1 MTDELL
7 VVRAQLGERAAL
19 AELVERWRVPVWTY
33 VRRMLDAERADDV
46 SQEVWLAVIRGLPR
60 LREPA
65 RFAPWL
71 FTIARRSVT
80 DRLRSQ
86 YAREELAARDVAAE
100 VPVEGPVAG
109 PVAGMAAGPVA
120 GMAAGPVAGMVEA
133 IVDRAELVSALSEL
147 PVLEREILVLFYL
160 EDLSVEDCAQICRIP
175 AGTVKSR
182 LNRARR
188 LLRAHLEEKG
198 TRP

>member
-19 AELVERWRVPVWTY
+19 AELVSRWRLPVWTY

-46 SQEVWLAVIRGLPR
+46 AQEVWLAVVRGLPR

-71 FTIARRSVT
+71 FTIARHSVT

-86 YAREELAARDVAAE
+86 YAARPEPLAETDVLVEDPVEALADRALLLDALAA
-100 VPVEGPVAG
+100 
-109 PVAGMAAGPVA
+109 
-120 GMAAGPVAGMVEA
+120 
-133 IVDRAELVSALSEL
+133 L
-147 PVLEREILVLFYL
+147 PVPEREVLVLFYL
-160 EDLSVEDCAQICRIP
+160 EDLPVTDCAQICGVP
-175 AGTVKSR
+175 VGTVKSR

-188 LLRAHLEEKG
+188 LLRVHLERTAGDE
-198 TRP
+198 

>member
-19 AELVERWRVPVWTY
+19 AELLARWQVPVWTY
-33 VRRMLDAERADDV
+33 VRRMLDADRADDV
-46 SQEVWLAVIRGLPR
+46 SQEIWLAVVRGLPR
-60 LREPA
+60 LRDPE

-80 DRLRSQ
+80 DRLRGE
-86 YAREELAARDVAAE
+86 YAQAEERSGAGDTAVEDPAE
-100 VPVEGPVAG
+100 A
-109 PVAGMAAGPVA
+109 M
-120 GMAAGPVAGMVEA
+120 
-133 IVDRAELVSALSEL
+133 VDRAALVSVLSDL

-160 EDLSVEDCAQICRIP
+160 EDLPVEECAYICRIP

-188 LLRAHLEEKG
+188 LLREHLEEKG
-198 TRP
+198 YRP

>member
-19 AELVERWRVPVWTY
+19 AELVDRWRVPVWTY

-86 YAREELAARDVAAE
+86 YAREELAAPAVAAE
-100 VPVEGPVAG
+100 DPVEA
-109 PVAGMAAGPVA
+109 
-120 GMAAGPVAGMVEA
+120 MVDA
-133 IVDRAELVSALSEL
+133 IADRAELVSALSEL

-188 LLRAHLEEKG
+188 LLREHLEEKG
-198 TRP
+198 SRA

>member
-19 AELVERWRVPVWTY
+19 AELVSHWRVPVWTY

-46 SQEVWLAVIRGLPR
+46 SQEIWLAVVRGLPR

-86 YAREELAARDVAAE
+86 YAREELAAATDVGTE
-100 VPVEGPVAG
+100 DPVEA
-109 PVAGMAAGPVA
+109 M
-120 GMAAGPVAGMVEA
+120 
-133 IVDRAELVSALSEL
+133 VDRAELLSALSEL
-147 PVLEREILVLFYL
+147 PVLEREVLVLFYL
-160 EDLSVEDCAQICRIP
+160 EDLPVEDCARICRIP

-188 LLRAHLEEKG
+188 LLREHLEEKG
-198 TRP
+198 YRS

>member
-19 AELVERWRVPVWTY
+19 AELVRAWHLPVWTY
-33 VRRMLDAERADDV
+33 VRRMLDAGRADDV
-46 SQEVWLAVIRGLPR
+46 TQEVWLAVLRGLPR

-71 FTIARRSVT
+71 FTIARRAVA
-80 DRLRSQ
+80 DRLR
-86 YAREELAARDVAAE
+86 EEYGRAGETTDGEPVTDD
-100 VPVEGPVAG
+100 PVE
-109 PVAGMAAGPVA
+109 AAT
-120 GMAAGPVAGMVEA
+120 
-133 IVDRAELVSALSEL
+133 DRAALVTALSGL

-160 EDLSVEDCAQICRIP
+160 EDLSLEDCAQICQVP
-175 AGTVKSR
+175 LGTVKSR

-188 LLRAHLEEKG
+188 LLRDHLTERG
-198 TRP
+198 LRP

>member
-19 AELVERWRVPVWTY
+19 AELLAQWRIPVWIY
-33 VRRMLDAERADDV
+33 VCRMLNADRAEDV
-46 SQEVWLAVIRGLPR
+46 TQEIWLAVVRGLPR
-60 LREPA
+60 LREPG

-80 DRLRSQ
+80 DRLRGE
-86 YAREELAARDVAAE
+86 YAQAE
-100 VPVEGPVAG
+100 KTSGSGDMVVEDPA
-109 PVAGMAAGPVA
+109 
-120 GMAAGPVAGMVEA
+120 EA
-133 IVDRAELVSALSEL
+133 MVDRAALVSVLSAL

-160 EDLSVEDCAQICRIP
+160 EDLPVEECADICQIP

-188 LLRAHLEEKG
+188 LLREHLEEKG
-198 TRP
+198 YRP

>member
-1 MTDELL
+1 MSDELL

-19 AELVERWRVPVWTY
+19 AELVARWRVPVWTY

-46 SQEVWLAVIRGLPR
+46 AQEVWLAVVRGLPR
-60 LREPA
+60 LREPG

-80 DRLRSQ
+80 DRLRAE
-86 YAREELAARDVAAE
+86 YAEYAVREAAEPEPPAAEDPVEAMADAVADRADLVDALAA
-100 VPVEGPVAG
+100 
-109 PVAGMAAGPVA
+109 
-120 GMAAGPVAGMVEA
+120 
-133 IVDRAELVSALSEL
+133 L
-147 PVLEREILVLFYL
+147 PVPEREILVLFYL
-160 EDLSVEDCAQICRIP
+160 EDLPVEECAQICQIP

-188 LLRAHLEEKG
+188 LLREHLEERG
-198 TRP
+198 HRS

>member
-19 AELVERWRVPVWTY
+19 AELLAQWRVPVWTY
-33 VRRMLDAERADDV
+33 VRRMLDADRADDV
-46 SQEVWLAVIRGLPR
+46 TQEIWLAVVRGLPR
-60 LREPA
+60 LREPD

-80 DRLRSQ
+80 DRLRGE
-86 YAREELAARDVAAE
+86 YAREQETLAADDVATEDPAE
-100 VPVEGPVAG
+100 A
-109 PVAGMAAGPVA
+109 M
-120 GMAAGPVAGMVEA
+120 
-133 IVDRAELVSALSEL
+133 VDRAALMNVLSEL

-160 EDLSVEDCAQICRIP
+160 EDLPVEECAYICRIP

-182 LNRARR
+182 LSRARR
-188 LLRAHLEEKG
+188 LLREHLKEKG
-198 TRP
+198 YRP

>member
-7 VVRAQLGERAAL
+7 VIRAQLGERGAL
-19 AELVERWRVPVWTY
+19 PELLAGWRMPVWTY
-33 VRRMLDAERADDV
+33 VRRMLDADRADDV
-46 SQEVWLAVIRGLPR
+46 SQEVWLAVVRGLPR
-60 LREPA
+60 LREPG

-80 DRLRSQ
+80 DRLRDE
-86 YAREELAARDVAAE
+86 YARAVETTGYGDIAGAGVTEGITED
-100 VPVEGPVAG
+100 PVET
-109 PVAGMAAGPVA
+109 M
-120 GMAAGPVAGMVEA
+120 
-133 IVDRAELVSALSEL
+133 VDRAALVSVLSAL

-160 EDLSVEDCAQICRIP
+160 EDLPVEECAYVCRIP

-188 LLRAHLEEKG
+188 LLREHLLPEHLLPEHLGEKG
-198 TRP
+198 HMR